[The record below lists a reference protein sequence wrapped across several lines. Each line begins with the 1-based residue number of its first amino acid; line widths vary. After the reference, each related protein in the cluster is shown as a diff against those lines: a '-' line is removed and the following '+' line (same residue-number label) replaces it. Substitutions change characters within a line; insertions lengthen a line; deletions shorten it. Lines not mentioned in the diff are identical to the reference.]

1 MSVYTSTSN
10 ELCCPLC
17 GDVFVHVDQAQVAAR
32 TAGED
37 GPIKE
42 IGVTAAGDIS
52 DETGNVPVG
61 ARVGV
66 GRRHRI
72 ALLGWC
78 ESCSGKFALV
88 FTQFKGVTFVES
100 VEMPGVDGDIA
111 ELPVQRD
118 EEPQLGSEV
127 KR

>member
-1 MSVYTSTSN
+1 MSVYTSVEN

-17 GDVFVHVDQAQVAAR
+17 GDVFVHIDGVQVAAR
-32 TAGED
+32 SED
-37 GPIKE
+37 GPFSE
-42 IGVTAAGDIS
+42 IGISSAGDVT

-61 ARVGV
+61 TAVGV

-78 ESCSGKFALV
+78 EICDGRFALV
-88 FTQFKGVTFVES
+88 FTQHKGVTFAES
-100 VEMPGVDGDIA
+100 VEMPVA

-118 EEPQLGSEV
+118 KEPDLEV
-127 KR
+127 RR